1 MIQIVFARKASTCE
15 SKACPQRWRMRK
27 EYNFSKSREKPY
39 ASLLKKQI
47 TIRLDE
53 ELIAYFNTI
62 SKGVGIA
69 Y

>member
-1 MIQIVFARKASTCE
+1 
-15 SKACPQRWRMRK
+15 MRK